1 MRVVECAGSASLA
14 QVFVVEFRDDPRYR
28 VECVGAIDPALSRR
42 DKLVFVVSSQFG
54 CPVGCAMCDAGTWF
68 VGNLTQAEIEAQIM
82 LLVAAWSGDDTAFCR
97 KLKVQFARMG
107 EPSLNPAVLDAIEYL
122 PSLLPG
128 TQLVPCIATT
138 APRAA
143 SAWFER
149 LIELRR
155 SFGPDSF
162 QLQFSVQSTDESLR
176 DRMIPVGK
184 WSLQEI
190 AAYSRRF
197 VREGDR
203 KVTLNAALARG
214 IPFDPEVIARVFD
227 PRFCL
232 VKLTPLNPTLSTAM
246 ASLHSGMETGL
257 EPEVTV
263 LARKLESFGFR
274 CILSIGDPEES
285 RMGTSCGQLARLTAT
300 SSARHLPAQRS
311 TQSIHGE

>member
-1 MRVVECAGSASLA
+1 MRVVECAGSPAIA
-14 QVFVVEFRDDPRYR
+14 RVFVVELRDDPRFR
-28 VECVGAIDPALSRR
+28 VECVGAVDPALARR
-42 DKLVFVVSSQFG
+42 DKMVFVVSSQFG

-68 VGNLTQAEIEAQIM
+68 AGNLTQAEIEVQIR
-82 LLVAAWSGDDTAFCR
+82 LLVQAWSGDDTAFCR

-107 EPSLNPAVLDAIEYL
+107 EPSLNPAVLDVIEFL
-122 PSLLPG
+122 PTLLPA

-149 LIELRR
+149 LIDLRP

-162 QLQFSVQSTDESLR
+162 QLQFSVQSTNETHR
-176 DRMIPVGK
+176 ARMIPIDK
-184 WSLQEI
+184 WSLSEI
-190 AAYSRRF
+190 ASYSQRF

-214 IPFDPEVIARVFD
+214 VPFDPEVIARVFD

-232 VKLTPLNPTLSTAM
+232 VKLTPLNPTSSTAM
-246 ASLHSGMETGL
+246 ASLQSGMETGR
-257 EPEVTV
+257 EPEVAE
-263 LARKLESFGFR
+263 LARALESFGFR

-285 RMGTSCGQLARLTAT
+285 RMGTSCGQLARLAT
-300 SSARHLPAQRS
+300 QRS
-311 TQSIHGE
+311 AQHPKPPPS